1 MNLVKEYLGKVS
13 ITCNGKHDINKA
25 YDRLC
30 IVYTGDSDN
39 IRSYISK
46 KSVPKAVSLSNADY
60 WQPIAVNA
68 NSSGGGSEEQ
78 NPYAITD
85 LYVRHYNDET
95 VEIPEAGTY
104 IIGTRQSPGDTLIR
118 LESLN
123 WGVILA
129 EAIPNI
135 NEICTKDSFDSLD
148 IEIDQRYE
156 NRLELTL
163 VYYDDG
169 EKIDINGIS
178 IPIATQSYAGLMSA
192 SDKQKVDSLYNPL
205 AYYDETYWGF
215 QYVRKGQGVY
225 LQPELNPSTGDP
237 NGKWTISLSCNSDS
251 FGFDDYGRLILRA
264 AVASAGNTNIGGIT
278 GDYKKKLDD
287 MLAWYQQ
294 QIS

>member
-30 IVYTGDSDN
+30 IVYTGESDD

-46 KSVPKAVSLSNADY
+46 KSVPKAVSLSNDDY

-68 NSSGGGSEEQ
+68 NSSGGGSEEHD
-78 NPYAITD
+78 PYAITD
-85 LYVRHYNDET
+85 LYIRHYDDET

-104 IIGTRQSPGDTLIR
+104 IICNRQNPSNILIR

-135 NEICTKDSFDSLD
+135 NEICTKESFDALD
-148 IEIDQRYE
+148 IEIDQSYE
-156 NRLELTL
+156 DRLEFTL
-163 VYYDDG
+163 VYYDKG

-178 IPIATQSYAGLMSA
+178 IPIATRDYAGLMSA
-192 SDKQKVDSLYNPL
+192 DDKGKLDSLYNPL

-215 QYVRKGQGVY
+215 QYVRRGQGVN
-225 LQPELNPSTGDP
+225 LNPELSPSTGDP
-237 NGKWTISLSCNSDS
+237 NGKWTISLSIDSDS
-251 FGFDDYGRLILRA
+251 FGFDNYNRLILRP
-264 AVASAGNTNIGGIT
+264 AVAGAGNTNVGGIT
-278 GDYKKKLDD
+278 GDYKKQLDD

>member
-30 IVYTGDSDN
+30 IVYTGESDD

-68 NSSGGGSEEQ
+68 NSSSGGSEEHD
-78 NPYAITD
+78 PYAITD
-85 LYVRHYNDET
+85 LDIRHYDDET

-104 IIGTRQSPGDTLIR
+104 IICNRQNPGNILIR

-135 NEICTKDSFDSLD
+135 NDICTKESFDALD
-148 IEIDQRYE
+148 IEIDQSYE
-156 NRLELTL
+156 DRLEFTL
-163 VYYDDG
+163 VYYDKG

-215 QYVRKGQGVY
+215 QYVHRGQGVN
-225 LQPELNPSTGDP
+225 LNPELSPSTGDP
-237 NGKWTISLSCNSDS
+237 NGKWTISLSIDSDS
-251 FGFDDYGRLILRA
+251 FGFDNYNRLILRP
-264 AVASAGNTNIGGIT
+264 AVAGTGNTNVGGIT
-278 GDYKKKLDD
+278 GDYKKQLDD